1 MRYIFLS
8 TIIFLFHFVS
18 CDQPSKIQQKDN
30 FSNNSYPDNSRPKQ
44 AITYEELSEMMDSY
58 NTGAK
63 SELDNYMKKISNGK
77 DSISTVYNWYKIED
91 LKQYIAYVKRI
102 TKEKK
107 IPVTGFRIYPTSY
120 PINYYDEKLMG
131 RQTLIFTPTT
141 TINGKND
148 VAFEPLY
155 SEIGKPVIVS
165 EFLEK
170 VKKKKSNLAKSI
182 NTTSI
187 QSSSANRLEPSPP
200 F

>member
-1 MRYIFLS
+1 MRHTFFSTVLFL
-8 TIIFLFHFVS
+8 ILFVS
-18 CDQPSKIQQKDN
+18 CNQNTKNQHN
-30 FSNNSYPDNSRPKQ
+30 ENSSTDTFLNDSRPSQ
-44 AITYEELSEMMDSY
+44 AITYEEMSEMMDSY
-58 NTGAK
+58 NIGAK
-63 SELDNYMKKISNGK
+63 LELDNYMKKISNGK

-91 LKQYIAYVKRI
+91 LKQYIAYVERI
-102 TKEKK
+102 SKEKK

-155 SEIGKPVIVS
+155 SEIGKPVMVS
-165 EFLEK
+165 EILDK
-170 VKKKKSNLAKSI
+170 VKKKKSNLAKSL

-200 F
+200 Y

>member
-1 MRYIFLS
+1 M
-8 TIIFLFHFVS
+8 
-18 CDQPSKIQQKDN
+18 
-30 FSNNSYPDNSRPKQ
+30 
-44 AITYEELSEMMDSY
+44 
-58 NTGAK
+58 
-63 SELDNYMKKISNGK
+63 
-77 DSISTVYNWYKIED
+77 YNWYKIED
-91 LKQYIAYVKRI
+91 LKQYIAYVERI
-102 TKEKK
+102 SKEKK